1 VDDLARLLV
10 QLDRSVAGGNE
21 RLDRLTK
28 AFDEYEEDIAESNA
42 TALVSALS
50 VVVRD
55 FNSKINEQF
64 GENFKQLNAAVA
76 RLVSWQAQYEQQL
89 EASIAHEAAARESM
103 TEATSRFTDVVNMTS
118 EFAAVARS
126 LQGVVDTLHSQSEQL
141 ARALML
147 LSGLIVE
154 VEEGLPVIEKRIVQ
168 MIARTRQG
176 VQREQ
181 EAQGAEPRRAGESL
195 RATRA

>member
-1 VDDLARLLV
+1 
-10 QLDRSVAGGNE
+10 
-21 RLDRLTK
+21 
-28 AFDEYEEDIAESNA
+28 
-42 TALVSALS
+42 
-50 VVVRD
+50 
-55 FNSKINEQF
+55 
-64 GENFKQLNAAVA
+64 
-76 RLVSWQAQYEQQL
+76 
-89 EASIAHEAAARESM
+89 
-103 TEATSRFTDVVNMTS
+103 
-118 EFAAVARS
+118 
-126 LQGVVDTLHSQSEQL
+126 VDTLHSQSEQL